1 MWYWITFSPKMFLT
15 TRSCFIWVNV
25 YGARIYIFC
34 TFYGQNMSV
43 LLPKRQN
50 TVKSVAV
57 IMRIF
62 YSVDINLCS
71 TSISHFKAFVCS
83 FQLNYQSIINY
94 LEVLILLLIQHLKQI
109 LKLAQNVVTKK
120 PTNKT
125 TRAYIINFDLFII
138 NFRSL
143 KFF

>member
-1 MWYWITFSPKMFLT
+1 M
-15 TRSCFIWVNV
+15 

-34 TFYGQNMSV
+34 TFLIFYGQNMSV

-71 TSISHFKAFVCS
+71 TSIPHFKAFVYS

>member
-1 MWYWITFSPKMFLT
+1 MFSDMWYWITFSPKMFLT

-83 FQLNYQSIINY
+83 LQLNYQSIINY

-120 PTNKT
+120 NQQTKQHEH
-125 TRAYIINFDLFII
+125 I
-138 NFRSL
+138 
-143 KFF
+143 

>member
-1 MWYWITFSPKMFLT
+1 M
-15 TRSCFIWVNV
+15 

-34 TFYGQNMSV
+34 TFLIFYGQNMSV

-50 TVKSVAV
+50 TMKSVAV

-71 TSISHFKAFVCS
+71 TSIYHLKAFVCS

-109 LKLAQNVVTKK
+109 LKLAQNVVTKN